1 MTCKTN
7 FFGNV
12 LGTLNARK
20 FPGLK
25 KKKKIAVTYLNHI
38 QNVPSLFLTFIS
50 DLQMRGMLIL

>member
-25 KKKKIAVTYLNHI
+25 KKKIAVTYLNDI